1 MKQIVIYAV
10 LTVVVLIP
18 IQLVYAQSSGDTVA
32 AITKLE
38 NEGIKAD
45 LAADASWAQKVLA
58 DDWMACDHEGKWYT
72 KADALKMIADTKNNK
87 FNSEKLT
94 DLKVR
99 VYGNTAVATYKYTY
113 DALVRGQHQAQSDQV
128 TDVWVKMGSDWKLV
142 NSQGTTAK

>member
-18 IQLVYAQSSGDTVA
+18 MKSVYAQSSGETVA

-45 LAADASWAQKVLA
+45 LSGDASWAQKFLA
-58 DDWMACDHEGKWYT
+58 VDWMACDHEGKWYN
-72 KADALKMIADTKNNK
+72 KADALKIIADTKNNK

-94 DLKVR
+94 DLVIPLSQHTR
-99 VYGNTAVATYKYTY
+99 TLMMHWSGGNP
-113 DALVRGQHQAQSDQV
+113 RR
-128 TDVWVKMGSDWKLV
+128 
-142 NSQGTTAK
+142 SQTKSPMFG